1 MEVANQV
8 SIFEDIDYVKLRER
22 IQNIE
27 TVDEALTLLE
37 SINVTYQLT
46 QWAIVDI
53 IHHFQQHHPSLLP
66 SLEAGLIW
74 ALNLESSQVAQL
86 KRVATVFGDV
96 SKRFPTL
103 SFSHHI
109 VLAYAA
115 AYLEWDEIVR
125 VAKEAE
131 YNAWGVRE
139 TRYRLNQVRKEKIL
153 KKVEE
158 KGEEALE
165 EKKRGR
171 PHSVIEE
178 IRQEIFEEATPEPR
192 LEPQLEPE
200 TTPKREAEI
209 EVDLKKE
216 VELRETAKEEEKK
229 RILTDA
235 AIRAADAYI
244 RYGREF
250 LDYLLE
256 ALTTVQWDF
265 YHQITIKMKKRIPML
280 ATAKAPA
287 EDICESLSSLL
298 DLLLKYQEGGV
309 GDINEG
315 DELGQENEE
324 V

>member
-1 MEVANQV
+1 MANQV

-27 TVDEALTLLE
+27 TVDEALALLE

-53 IHHFQQHHPSLLP
+53 IHHFQQHHPALLP

-74 ALNLESSQVAQL
+74 TLNLESSQVAQL

-139 TRYRLNQVRKEKIL
+139 TRYRINQVRKERIL
-153 KKVEE
+153 ERVEE
-158 KGEEALE
+158 EGEKALE
-165 EKKRGR
+165 EKRRGR

-178 IRQEIFEEATPEPR
+178 IKQEMFEEAAPPPTPEP
-192 LEPQLEPE
+192 EPE
-200 TTPKREAEI
+200 PEPAPKKETEVEI
-209 EVDLKKE
+209 DLRKE
-216 VELRETAKEEEKK
+216 VELREAAKEEEKK

-235 AIRAADAYI
+235 AIRAADVYI
-244 RYGREF
+244 RYRSEF

-265 YHQITIKMKKRIPML
+265 YQQLTVKMKKRIPML
-280 ATAKAPA
+280 ATAKAPV
-287 EDICESLSSLL
+287 EDICASLSLLL
-298 DLLLKYQEGGV
+298 DLLLKYQEGGM
-309 GDINEG
+309 GDIHEG
-315 DELGQENEE
+315 DELGQETEE
-324 V
+324 I